1 MTTIV
6 DPQQYIMNHC
16 IAEYKNIARLEK
28 QIDKR
33 NELLSNGL
41 RGLDSEHF
49 KEYFDKTRTWGLAQ
63 DSKVKERD

>member
-28 QIDKR
+28 QIKEK
-33 NELLSNGL
+33 NALLQNGIMA
-41 RGLDSEHF
+41 LDSEHY
-49 KEYFDKTRTWGLAQ
+49 KQYVNDTLTWDSHQ
-63 DSKVKERD
+63 DSKEK